1 MDLGL
6 AVGCFLGDGGV
17 FLIRVVLVFC
27 GQSASE
33 AGLATLDLGLL
44 SGRDVTQAMLSLRI
58 YISFQNGARS
68 APRHVPVK
76 YNHF

>member
-1 MDLGL
+1 MGLGL

-44 SGRDVTQAMLSLRI
+44 NGRDVTQAMLSLRI
-58 YISFQNGARS
+58 YFFQNGAPS
-68 APRHVPVK
+68 APRHMPVK
-76 YNHF
+76 CNHF